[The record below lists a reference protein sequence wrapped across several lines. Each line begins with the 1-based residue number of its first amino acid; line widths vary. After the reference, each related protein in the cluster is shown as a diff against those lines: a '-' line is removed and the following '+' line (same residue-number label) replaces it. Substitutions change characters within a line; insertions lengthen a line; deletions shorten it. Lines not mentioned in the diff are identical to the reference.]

1 MGWRDAPIIED
12 EVPIKNA
19 WESAPLV
26 EEEPEENPGY
36 RERVSSGFDKAL
48 SENIERQKGGAN
60 PIVSTLRTLTEAPQI
75 AVSEIPGVKPL
86 GKAIGSLYGN
96 TYGRI
101 GGMIKKGYENAPPL
115 IKKAADATLI
125 PGALKAI
132 PKVISKAD
140 EVLPQTAKDAL
151 VTGLNLAEY
160 IPAAKGVR
168 MAEQGTKA
176 GLMKTGEGLES
187 LGKMV
192 KPGELKMTKPVANKA
207 YGKTLDEKKQTIV
220 NDIAEFGTTKLTN
233 KRSAIDAMEK
243 AQQRFDKADEIATTL
258 KSNPNTPLTNID
270 NVLLKDIDVEKLAD
284 IDLEDSAIEYIQS
297 LVSKMDKKGFRG
309 EVTLDQLIKA
319 KQSLNRQGKVFGHG
333 PAPTDEDALKQVI
346 KKKMYLNLVDAIGE
360 LSPEIKAMNQEGK
373 RLLDVHAALTGAA
386 SREANLNAAGLT
398 DWVVGGATIANPGS
412 LAVTAPLLV
421 TKKALGGGRFG
432 NLSINAGRFLQGKN
446 PKSIEET
453 LAKVAR

>member
-1 MGWRDAPIIED
+1 LIE
-12 EVPIKNA
+12 EETQVKNA

-36 RERVSSGFDKAL
+36 LERVSSGFDKAL

-60 PIVSTLRTLTEAPQI
+60 PIISTARTLTEAPQI

-86 GKAIGSLYGN
+86 GKAIGAVYSKGFETLGKGYQKLPP
-96 TYGRI
+96 I
-101 GGMIKKGYENAPPL
+101 VKKGVNLTGIPAV
-115 IKKAADATLI
+115 IKAI
-125 PGALKAI
+125 PGAIEKGN
-132 PKVISKAD
+132 

-151 VTGLNLAEY
+151 VTTTNIAGY
-160 IPAAKGVR
+160 IPAVKGVR

-309 EVTLDQLIKA
+309 EVTLDQLVKA

-333 PAPTDEDALKQVI
+333 PAPTDEDALKQAI

-398 DWVVGGATIANPGS
+398 DWVVGGASIANPGS

-421 TKKALGGGRFG
+421 TKKALSGGRFG
-432 NLSINAGRFLQGKN
+432 NLSINAGRFLQGKK

-453 LAKVAR
+453 LARITK